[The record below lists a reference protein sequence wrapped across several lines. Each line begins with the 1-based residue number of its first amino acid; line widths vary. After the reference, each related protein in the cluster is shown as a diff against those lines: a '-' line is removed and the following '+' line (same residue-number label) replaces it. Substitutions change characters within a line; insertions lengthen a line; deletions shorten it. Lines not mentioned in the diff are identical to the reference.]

1 MPAAAAE
8 AQGLWKFYGDYA
20 ALRDITLSIQPG
32 STVALI
38 GRNGAGKTTLL
49 RMFAGLSRAGK
60 GHVWIAGA
68 DPREPAA
75 RQSLGWIGHAISLYE
90 DLSARENLRL
100 FAELYGLAKPSA
112 VADQWIDRVG
122 MQHAAN
128 GLVREFS
135 RGMRQRIALARAF
148 LHRPELL
155 LLDEPFTSLDD
166 RAIALLQSLL
176 SEARAEN
183 RTVILS
189 THQLRE
195 ALELSTDVALLARGR
210 LLYRGA
216 RTQQMADDPGWLYT
230 QYADA

>member
-1 MPAAAAE
+1 
-8 AQGLWKFYGDYA
+8 
-20 ALRDITLSIQPG
+20 
-32 STVALI
+32 
-38 GRNGAGKTTLL
+38 
-49 RMFAGLSRAGK
+49 MFAGLSRAGK
-60 GHVWIAGA
+60 GNVFIAGA

-75 RQSLGWIGHAISLYE
+75 RKSMGWIGHAISLYE

-100 FAELYGLAKPSA
+100 FAGLYGVSTPAA
-112 VADQWIDRVG
+112 VADQWIERVG

-148 LHRPELL
+148 LHRPDLL

-176 SEARAEN
+176 SEARAEG

-195 ALELSTDVALLARGR
+195 ALELATDVALLARGR
-210 LLYRGA
+210 LLYRGP
-216 RTQQMADDPGWLYT
+216 RTPRMAGDPGWLYT

>member
-8 AQGLWKFYGDYA
+8 AQGLWKFFGDYA
-20 ALRDITLSIQPG
+20 ALRDITLAVEPG

-60 GHVWIAGA
+60 GHVLVAGA
-68 DPREPAA
+68 DPREPAS
-75 RQSLGWIGHAISLYE
+75 RQTMGWLGHAISLYE

-100 FAELYGLAKPSA
+100 FAELYGVRAPAA
-112 VADQWIDRVG
+112 VADRWIERVG
-122 MQHAAN
+122 MQHAAG

-148 LHRPELL
+148 LHRPALL

-176 SEARAEN
+176 AEARAEG

-195 ALELSTDVALLARGR
+195 ALELSTHVALLARGR
-210 LLYRGA
+210 LLFRGP
-216 RTQQMADDPGWLYT
+216 RTQQMSDDPGWLYT